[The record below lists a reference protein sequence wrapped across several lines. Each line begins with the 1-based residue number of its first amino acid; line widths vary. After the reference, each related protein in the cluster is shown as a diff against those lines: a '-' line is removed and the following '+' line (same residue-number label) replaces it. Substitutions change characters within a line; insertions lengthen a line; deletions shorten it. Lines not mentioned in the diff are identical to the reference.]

1 MRFNS
6 SNPILSESRFA
17 DSVVVGEA
25 ATLGQTIN
33 RCLILLALVVGS
45 AAFAWTSASSGS
57 QDIVEKSLLFSIF
70 AFFIVLVTNFKK
82 EWAGVTAPLYA
93 VFEGLTLGAISRVF
107 EFRYPGIVFQAV
119 GITFGIAFGMLML
132 YKYKVISVNDKY
144 RAIVGSAMF
153 GIFIYHVVAFVLYFF
168 GIRMPL
174 IWSSSLA
181 GIIFTLFVVVISSM
195 YLAIDFDQI
204 VYVSRRGLPAYM
216 SWFAAMGLMVTLV
229 WVYFETLRLLSKIR
243 SRN

>member
-45 AAFAWTSASSGS
+45 AAFAWASASSGS
-57 QDIVEKSLLFSIF
+57 SDIVEKSLLFSIF

-82 EWAGVTAPLYA
+82 EWSGVTAPLYA
-93 VFEGLTLGAISRVF
+93 VFKGLALGAISRIF
-107 EFRYPGIVFQAV
+107 EIRYPGIVFQAV

-195 YLAIDFDQI
+195 FLAIDFEQI

>member
-45 AAFAWTSASSGS
+45 AAFAWTSARSGS
-57 QDIVEKSLLFSIF
+57 SDIVEKASLFSIF
-70 AFFIVLVTNFKK
+70 AFFVALVTCFKK
-82 EWAGVTAPLYA
+82 EWSGVTAPLYA
-93 VFEGLTLGAISRVF
+93 VFEGLALGAISRVF

-119 GITFGIAFGMLML
+119 GITFGVAFGMLML

-144 RAIVGSAMF
+144 RAIVSSAVF
-153 GIFIYHVVAFVLYFF
+153 GLAVFYLVTFVLSFF

-181 GIIFTLFVVVISSM
+181 GIIFSLFVVVIAAMS
-195 YLAIDFDQI
+195 LAIDFDQI

-216 SWFAAMGLMVTLV
+216 SWFAAFGLMVTLV
-229 WVYFETLRLLSKIR
+229 WLYLEILHFLSKLR

>member
-33 RCLILLALVVGS
+33 RCLILLGLVVGS
-45 AAFAWTSASSGS
+45 AAFAWASASSGS
-57 QDIVEKSLLFSIF
+57 SDIVEKSFLFSIF
-70 AFFIVLVTNFKK
+70 AFFVALVTCFKK
-82 EWAGVTAPLYA
+82 EWSGVTAPLYA
-93 VFEGLTLGAISRVF
+93 VFEGLALGAISRVF

-119 GITFGIAFGMLML
+119 GITFGVAFGMLML

-144 RAIVGSAMF
+144 RAIVSSAVF
-153 GIFIYHVVAFVLYFF
+153 GLAVFYLITFVLSFF

-181 GIIFTLFVVVISSM
+181 GIIFSLFVVVIAAMS
-195 YLAIDFDQI
+195 LAIDFDQI

-216 SWFAAMGLMVTLV
+216 SWFAAFGLMVTLV
-229 WVYFETLRLLSKIR
+229 WLYLEILHFLSKLR

>member
-45 AAFAWTSASSGS
+45 AAFAWTSARSGS
-57 QDIVEKSLLFSIF
+57 SDIVEKASLFSIF
-70 AFFIVLVTNFKK
+70 AFFVALVTCFKK
-82 EWAGVTAPLYA
+82 EWSGVTAPLYA
-93 VFEGLTLGAISRVF
+93 VFEGLALGAISRIF
-107 EFRYPGIVFQAV
+107 EIRYPGIVFQAV

-181 GIIFTLFVVVISSM
+181 GIIFSLFVVVISSM
-195 YLAIDFDQI
+195 FLAIDFDQI

-229 WVYFETLRLLSKIR
+229 WVYVETLNLLTKLR